1 MPIPDAMTR
10 ENLQQVFRSFLVKL
24 SGTEAQML
32 GNDDDEEEL
41 RFSVVLEMKEENVP
55 TATPNEQD
63 PVPWV
68 PAVLQH
74 TTAGGSGEADVYMV
88 RAVETG
94 IINFSLAVQESEEK
108 IQRSKF
114 GASKGKDRLGQS

>member
-1 MPIPDAMTR
+1 MTR
-10 ENLQQVFRSFLVKL
+10 ENLQQSFRSFLVKL
-24 SGTEAQML
+24 NSTEAQML
-32 GNDDDEEEL
+32 GNDDDQEEL

-74 TTAGGSGEADVYMV
+74 TAAGTSGEADVYMV

-94 IINFSLAVQESEEK
+94 IINFSLAIQESEEK

-114 GASKGKDRLGQS
+114 RASKGKESLAQS